1 MKGRYY
7 LKKEFVK
14 EYDATKATVLCLTDI
29 VILNIV
35 ELDSEISNC
44 IDEEII
50 CKYVSE
56 DSP

>member
-1 MKGRYY
+1 M
-7 LKKEFVK
+7 
-14 EYDATKATVLCLTDI
+14 ATVLCLTDI
-29 VILNIV
+29 VELNIV